1 MKFFG
6 ISPIGFLLKI
16 FSKKPIGDIPENFI
30 LHDQLVIEERKQTYI
45 NQ

>member
-30 LHDQLVIEERKQTYI
+30 LHDQLMENVKSIYRY
-45 NQ
+45 